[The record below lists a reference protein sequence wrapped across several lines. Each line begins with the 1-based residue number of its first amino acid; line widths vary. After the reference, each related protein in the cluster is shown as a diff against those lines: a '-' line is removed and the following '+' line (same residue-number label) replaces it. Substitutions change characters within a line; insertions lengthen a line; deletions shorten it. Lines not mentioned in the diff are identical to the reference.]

1 MQDMREAYAK
11 EAKKRKEG
19 DKEPFF
25 RPMPIVIACALI
37 IGFTLYTW

>member
-1 MQDMREAYAK
+1 MEDTRSAYAK
-11 EAKKRKEG
+11 AKKRREF
-19 DKEPFF
+19 KEPFF